1 MNRTA
6 RAFVNRRGAGLRCPG
21 PKTFARSRNPARRR
35 AVSHAMKTLLLL
47 RHAKSSWKI
56 ADQPDFERPLNG
68 RGEKSAPLMGR
79 YLRKQKIEPTL
90 ILCSPAER
98 ARQTAAL
105 FAEAARTNAELRY
118 DERIYEAAGL
128 RLLEVVTQADDAAD
142 TVLLVG
148 HNPGLEELIMV
159 LTGQTQL
166 MPTAALAKIDL
177 STDKWGKV
185 KEQTGSIDWVVRPK
199 DLEEEA

>member
-1 MNRTA
+1 
-6 RAFVNRRGAGLRCPG
+6 
-21 PKTFARSRNPARRR
+21 
-35 AVSHAMKTLLLL
+35 MKTLLLL
-47 RHAKSSWKI
+47 RHAKSSWKVL
-56 ADQPDFERPLNG
+56 DQPDFERPLNG

-79 YLRKQKIEPTL
+79 YLRKQKIEPSL

-118 DERIYEAAGL
+118 DERIYEASGL
-128 RLLEVVTQADDAAD
+128 RLLEVVTQADEGAD

-148 HNPGLEELIMV
+148 HNPGLEELV
-159 LTGQTQL
+159 LLLTGEPRL

-177 STDKWGKV
+177 SVDKWGKV
-185 KEQTGSIDWVVRPK
+185 KEQAGRLDWVVKPK
-199 DLEEEA
+199 ELEEDA

>member
-1 MNRTA
+1 
-6 RAFVNRRGAGLRCPG
+6 
-21 PKTFARSRNPARRR
+21 
-35 AVSHAMKTLLLL
+35 MKTLLLL
-47 RHAKSSWKI
+47 RHAKSSWKV

-79 YLRKQKIEPTL
+79 HLRGQKIEPDL

-105 FAEAARTNAELRY
+105 FVKAAGLSSELRY
-118 DERIYEAAGL
+118 DERIYEASAL
-128 RLLEVVTQADDAAD
+128 QLLEVVAQADESAG

-148 HNPGLEELIMV
+148 HNPGLEELIM
-159 LTGQTQL
+159 LITGETWL

-185 KEQTGSIDWVVRPK
+185 KEQTGRTDWVVRPK
-199 DLEEEA
+199 DVEEDA